1 MKHNK
6 TLMLS
11 RSKLNSIEMLIYQA
25 LIDSNIS
32 QEEHTTV
39 INEEEKYRRMKEDI
53 GMRKSQRSD
62 ADKDELNEENEKS
75 IKLLGETRK
84 MHKFNNKKSERV

>member
-1 MKHNK
+1 
-6 TLMLS
+6 
-11 RSKLNSIEMLIYQA
+11 
-25 LIDSNIS
+25 
-32 QEEHTTV
+32 
-39 INEEEKYRRMKEDI
+39 MKEDI

-84 MHKFNNKKSERV
+84 MHKFNNKKSERI